1 MSFGVGDLFGIL
13 AGGAFVAREA
23 GIEICERA
31 EGEARSKLIKEFV
44 VEHTDAELEQ
54 KLTADVENPSMYNDV
69 WKRLEEFK
77 RDNPLFCKK
86 HTSQY
91 DRFGWENVGKE
102 RLPFRDAKGTL
113 IGKSQNEELILKS
126 NRNIAVYLLMQT
138 YGIMTANSALEA
150 AREKYPLKPTKR
162 HL

>member
-1 MSFGVGDLFGIL
+1 MGFSVGDLFGIL

-23 GIEICERA
+23 CIEIGEKA
-31 EGEARSKLIKEFV
+31 EGEERAKQIKVFIA
-44 VEHTDAELEQ
+44 EHTDAELEQ
-54 KLTADVENPSMYNDV
+54 RLTADVENPSMYEEV

-77 RDNPLFCKK
+77 RDNPVFCKQ

-91 DRFGWENVGKE
+91 DRFGWANVGKE
-102 RLPFRDAKGTL
+102 RLNFRSEKGSL
-113 IGKSQNEELILKS
+113 IGSSQNEELILKS
-126 NRNIAVYLLMQT
+126 NRNVAVYLLMQT
-138 YGIMTANSALEA
+138 YGKMTVNAALEA